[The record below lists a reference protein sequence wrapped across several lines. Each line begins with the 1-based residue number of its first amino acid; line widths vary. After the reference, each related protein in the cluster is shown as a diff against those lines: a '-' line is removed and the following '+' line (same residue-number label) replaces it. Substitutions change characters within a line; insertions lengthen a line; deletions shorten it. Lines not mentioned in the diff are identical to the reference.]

1 VKASEIVQPRVITA
15 DALAPAKQVAAHMI
29 VGRISGF
36 PITDREQK
44 LVGIVTELDLIRVLR
59 LGRGLGDVLADEIM
73 TRDVI
78 TVDVDDDVEHVIDV
92 LEQERI
98 IRVLVLS
105 DGELVGIISRGDILK
120 AALGPGL
127 GISA

>member
-1 VKASEIVQPRVITA
+1 MKASEIVQPRVITA

-78 TVDVDDDVEHVIDV
+78 TVDVDDDVAFAGCGCFDV
-92 LEQERI
+92 VELE
-98 IRVLVLS
+98 VLRWS
-105 DGELVGIISRGDILK
+105 VGGTLHCFHKFNPSH
-120 AALGPGL
+120 
-127 GISA
+127 